1 MMENNDE
8 RKLSA
13 VSVDALLKFGG
24 SNCLPMI
31 LQTEVAECGLACLG
45 MIAGYYGYDTDI
57 MHLRRRHQISGK
69 GVNLKHIMHMATG
82 LHLAPRALRVE
93 SELLNQVQLPCILH
107 WGLNHFV
114 VLKAVQNKKM
124 VLHDP
129 AFGVR
134 RLDREEFDKEF
145 TGVVLELT
153 PTKEFQ
159 KGVEKQPL
167 RLADFWS
174 QIIGLKLSLGKIL
187 LLSLMLQL
195 FAIVAPFYMQIVV
208 DYVIP
213 KKEASFLI
221 VLILGFGLLMC
232 IQIATNTLRDF
243 VILHVANR
251 LTMQMSS
258 NLFRHL
264 IRLPIEYFEKRHMG
278 DIVSRFGSLG
288 YVRNL
293 LTHSI
298 VAAIIDGVMAVVTLI
313 VMFLYSVHLT
323 LIVLGTVAMY
333 GIFRW
338 IFFQPFKALTEE
350 RIIKAAKENSHFMES
365 IRAIQTIKIFQREGD
380 RHAQWLN
387 KLAAVMNKDIQI
399 AKWGISYGVVNS
411 VLFGVQGL
419 LIVYIAA
426 TSVLGGLISLGMFFA
441 FMSFQGRFIGA
452 MDSLISKWV
461 ELKMLDVHLNRLADI
476 AFTPLEE
483 IEKHAAADE
492 QRGLS
497 EPSSIL
503 QKITGKIEV
512 RNLSFRYSEH
522 EPYVFENVSFKIEP
536 NESVAITGP
545 SGCGKTTLLKCL
557 MGLLKPTEG
566 EIIIDDIP
574 LKNFLHYRSQIAGVM
589 QEDQLMSGDIAEN
602 ICCFSSELLMEDVY
616 ESARIACIHNDV
628 LKMPMQYHTLVG
640 DMGSSLSGGQKQRIV
655 LARALYR
662 RPKILFMDEATS
674 HLDVDNEIEI
684 SRNIKNVD
692 ITRVIVAHRNETISS
707 ADRIIRIG
715 IK

>member
-1 MMENNDE
+1 MMENIDE
-8 RKLSA
+8 RKLNA
-13 VSVDALLKFGG
+13 VSVDTLLKFGG
-24 SNCLPMI
+24 SNRLPMI

-69 GVNLKHIMHMATG
+69 GVNLKYIMQIATG
-82 LHLAPRALRVE
+82 LHLSPRALRVE
-93 SELLNQVQLPCILH
+93 SELLNQVQLPCIIH

-114 VLKAVQNKKM
+114 VLKAVQNRKM

-134 RLDREEFDKEF
+134 YLDREEFNKEF

-167 RLADFWS
+167 KLADFWS
-174 QIIGLKLSLGKIL
+174 QATGLKRNLGKVL

-195 FAIVAPFYMQIVV
+195 FAIVAPIYMQIVV

-213 KKEASFLI
+213 KKEESFLI
-221 VLILGFGLLMC
+221 VLVLGFGLLMC

-243 VILHVANR
+243 VIMHLANR
-251 LTMQMSS
+251 LAMQMSS

-298 VAAIIDGVMAVVTLI
+298 VAAIIDGIMAVVTLT

-323 LIVLGTVAMY
+323 LIVVGTVAIY

-338 IFFQPFKALTEE
+338 IFFQPFKVLTEE
-350 RIIKAAKENSHFMES
+350 RIVKAAKENSHFMES

-380 RHAQWLN
+380 RQAQWLN
-387 KLAAVMNKDIQI
+387 NLAAVMNKDIQI
-399 AKWGISYGVVNS
+399 AKWGIGYGIVNGM
-411 VLFGVQGL
+411 LFGIQGL
-419 LIVYIAA
+419 LIIYFAA

-461 ELKMLDVHLNRLADI
+461 DLKMLDVHLNRLADI

-483 IEKHAAADE
+483 IEKHAVIDE
-492 QRGLS
+492 QRSLP
-497 EPSSIL
+497 EPSSL
-503 QKITGKIEV
+503 QKVTGKIEV
-512 RNLSFRYSEH
+512 RNLAFRYSEH
-522 EPYVFENVSFKIEP
+522 EPNVFENISFIIQPK
-536 NESVAITGP
+536 ESVAITGP

-566 EIIIDDIP
+566 EIIVDDMP
-574 LKNFLHYRSQIAGVM
+574 LNGLLHYRSQIAGVM
-589 QEDQLMSGDIAEN
+589 QEDQLMNGDIAEN
-602 ICCFSSELLMEDVY
+602 ICCFSSELLMEEVY
-616 ESARIACIHNDV
+616 ESARIACIHDDI
-628 LKMPMQYHTLVG
+628 LRMPMQYNTLVG

-655 LARALYR
+655 LARALHR
-662 RPKILFMDEATS
+662 QPRILFMDEATS
-674 HLDVDNEIEI
+674 HLDGENEFEI
-684 SRNIKNVD
+684 SNNMKKVD
-692 ITRVIVAHRNETISS
+692 ITRVIVAHRSETINS
-707 ADRIIRIG
+707 ADRIIRMG
-715 IK
+715 II